1 MSPSTIRCLIIAD
14 FISQHLGY
22 TYQSKRSTYPQGLSI
37 ILSGG
42 GWHILSCK
50 QNSCGSTEYYK
61 EVQLYCRYS
70 KIKLMSVVCDTELLM
85 YTWLGCNPQIFKL

>member
-1 MSPSTIRCLIIAD
+1 MSPSTIRCLIIPD

-50 QNSCGSTEYYK
+50 QNSWGSTEYYK
-61 EVQLYCRYS
+61 EVQLYCHYS
-70 KIKLMSVVCDTELLM
+70 KIKLMSVVCDSELLFFFF
-85 YTWLGCNPQIFKL
+85 LIF